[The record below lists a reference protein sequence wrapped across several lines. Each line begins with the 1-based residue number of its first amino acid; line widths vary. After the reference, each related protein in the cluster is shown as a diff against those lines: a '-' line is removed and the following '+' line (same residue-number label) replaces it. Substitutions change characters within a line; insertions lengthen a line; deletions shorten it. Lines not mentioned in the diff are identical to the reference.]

1 MGEKFNLTWH
11 TFSSHSREL
20 FKNLMETQEFT
31 DVTLISDDQQQY
43 RVHKFIL
50 SACSTAFRKI
60 LHNNPTNSS
69 IYLRGIHHEEL
80 ESILQF
86 IYLGEATVYHERMNE
101 FVNVAK
107 NLDIKEIGKNVVDE
121 ECGGLNMNYNQ
132 YLDQED
138 PIESDKKQSS
148 DVTISSRTTSQEINK
163 SDPSPSMILDDARPY
178 HCQQCDFKA
187 SRKDN
192 LKVHVQNKHEGIKY
206 PCQQCDYQANS
217 SSNLQAHVKSKH
229 EGIKYLCQ
237 QCDYQG
243 SSSSNLQVHVKSKHE
258 GIKYPCQQCDYQAT
272 TSFNLQVHVKFK
284 HEGIKYPCQQ
294 CDYQANTSNRL
305 QTHVEYKHLDIKN
318 QCQLCD
324 YQATTFGNL
333 QKHVKVKHDY

>member
-31 DVTLISDDQQQY
+31 DVTLISDDQHQY

-101 FVNVAK
+101 FLNVTK
-107 NLDIKEIGKNVVDE
+107 NLDMKEIGKNVVEEDE
-121 ECGGLNMNYNQ
+121 ECEGLKMIYNKNF
-132 YLDQED
+132 DQED
-138 PIESDKKQSS
+138 PIESDENQSS
-148 DVTISSRTTSQEINK
+148 DVTVPSLTKSQDINN
-163 SDPSPSMILDDARPY
+163 SDSSPSMILDDVRPY
-178 HCQQCDFKA
+178 QCQQCDFKTTH
-187 SRKDN
+187 KHL

-206 PCQQCDYQANS
+206 PCQQCDHQATT
-217 SSNLQAHVKSKH
+217 SSNLT
-229 EGIKYLCQ
+229 
-237 QCDYQG
+237 
-243 SSSSNLQVHVKSKHE
+243 NHVKSKHE
-258 GIKYPCQQCDYQAT
+258 GIKYPCQQCEYQG
-272 TSFNLQVHVKFK
+272 SSLSNLQVHIKSK
-284 HEGIKYPCQQ
+284 HEGIKHQCQQ
-294 CDYQANTSNRL
+294 CDHQASTSG
-305 QTHVEYKHLDIKN
+305 HLKR
-318 QCQLCD
+318 
-324 YQATTFGNL
+324 
-333 QKHVKVKHDY
+333 HVKVKHY